1 MLVAYRDVLLQL
13 AYYLDQNGKIARA
26 DHVRRSR
33 IATLGDLDGESIAID
48 GSAKEIGDHYF
59 AWQRLAI

>member
-1 MLVAYRDVLLQL
+1 VLVAYRDALLQL
-13 AYYLDQNGKIARA
+13 IYHVDQNGKIARA

-33 IATLGDLDGESIAID
+33 IATLGDLDGESNAID

-59 AWQRLAI
+59 AWQRLAT